1 MKMPQP
7 FVKNLNTINVIIE
20 TPKGNG
26 VKYFFDPKT
35 KLFKL
40 KKLLPE
46 GMVFPFHFGFIPK
59 TKGEDGDPLDVL
71 VLLDE
76 LCYPGCH
83 IECRVLGVI
92 EAEQTE
98 KKEMVRNDRIIATAV
113 ESARY
118 AKIDSLKDLDK
129 YLVDE
134 ITNFFV
140 TYNKMNNK
148 IFSPLGNRGPEK
160 AITLIKNSKA

>member
-1 MKMPQP
+1 MDDLTRLPHQ
-7 FVKNLNTINVIIE
+7 LNEKQSQCRAIIE
-20 TPKGNG
+20 TPRGSRSKLS
-26 VKYFFDPKT
+26 YDPQT
-35 KLFKL
+35 KLFHMKRV
-40 KKLLPE
+40 LPK
-46 GMVFPFHFGFIPK
+46 GMSFPFHFGFIPK

-98 KKEMVRNDRIIATAV
+98 KKETVRNDRIIATAV

-134 ITNFFV
+134 I
-140 TYNKMNNK
+140 
-148 IFSPLGNRGPEK
+148 I
-160 AITLIKNSKA
+160 

>member
-1 MKMPQP
+1 M
-7 FVKNLNTINVIIE
+7 VLNIPSNR
-20 TPKGNG
+20 
-26 VKYFFDPKT
+26 KT

-59 TKGEDGDPLDVL
+59 TKGEDGDPIDVL

-98 KKEMVRNDRIIATAV
+98 KKETVRNDRIIATAV

-118 AKIDSLKDLDK
+118 AKIDSLKNLDK

-160 AITLIKNSKA
+160 AVTLIKNSKA